1 MNKPPKLHSTL
12 FTWLEWR
19 NGSPTDFLV
28 PCREDALVG
37 IRYRLRQATIGYCD
51 AENLACRP
59 KLNNKAVMFE
69 IEPDVRF
76 WFHLTNREF
85 ERIYG

>member
-1 MNKPPKLHSTL
+1 MPPKLQSSL
-12 FTWLEWR
+12 FTWLKWR
-19 NGSPTDFLV
+19 NGSPADFLV

-37 IRYRLRQATIGYCD
+37 IRHRLRKAAIGYCN

-59 KLNNKAVMFE
+59 KVGCKAVMFE
-69 IEPDVRF
+69 LESDVRF

-85 ERIYG
+85 ERIFT